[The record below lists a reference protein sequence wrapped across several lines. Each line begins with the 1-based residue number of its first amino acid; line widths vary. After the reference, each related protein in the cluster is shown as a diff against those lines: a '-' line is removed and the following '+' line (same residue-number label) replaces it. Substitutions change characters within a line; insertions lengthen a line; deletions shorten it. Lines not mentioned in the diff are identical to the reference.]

1 MNLSLKNRILLPI
14 LSLIIL
20 GMGIATVVSFF
31 QAKSALEKELT
42 RQVDQ
47 ISESAAAFLSSWIND
62 RKVDLGNWSGQEVYQ
77 KAIQLHGRGLMGESA
92 KKAATEEMVN
102 LIERCDYYAN
112 IFLAKA
118 SGDVIGASTTASSA
132 EDKNSQTGAKKQALV
147 NIGDR
152 SYFKQSLEG
161 KIAVSEVVESRT
173 TGKPVF
179 VVSAPV
185 KFQGKIQGVL
195 LATVMLDSFSSKF
208 IDGIEIGEQGYAYAY
223 DPDGIVLAHPDKKNV
238 LELDL
243 KKFDFGKKMLE
254 MGQGVLT
261 YTFDGMEKLVSF
273 HTEPVTGWGIAAGAS
288 KSELMAPVRRLGYI
302 NAGVAGGVIFVAAV
316 LIFFITG
323 SISKA
328 LYLMVEGLGKNSDQV
343 ASASSQ
349 VASSSQSLAEGAS
362 QQASS
367 LEQTSASL
375 EEISSQTKMN
385 MENSQAMDK
394 MMKDEARPG
403 FALMKEKMD
412 AMDGNLKE
420 NVRLGEESAKIIKTI
435 DDIAFQTNLL
445 ALNAAVEAAR
455 AGEAGKGFAVV
466 AEEVRNLAGRSAEA
480 AKTTQDL
487 IENSRSK
494 IHETSGVYKQ
504 IAQVLESTDQVISR
518 LMTMAGEV
526 AAASG
531 EQADAIGQLN
541 SGVAEM
547 DKVVQQNASN
557 SEQTAAAAQQLTAQ
571 AAELETVVMGLRTLV
586 EGSGRSDFPESRRI
600 KRQNTG
606 ISEEQNVSG
615 YLENSN

>member
-1 MNLSLKNRILLPI
+1 
-14 LSLIIL
+14 
-20 GMGIATVVSFF
+20 
-31 QAKSALEKELT
+31 
-42 RQVDQ
+42 
-47 ISESAAAFLSSWIND
+47 
-62 RKVDLGNWSGQEVYQ
+62 
-77 KAIQLHGRGLMGESA
+77 
-92 KKAATEEMVN
+92 
-102 LIERCDYYAN
+102 
-112 IFLAKA
+112 
-118 SGDVIGASTTASSA
+118 
-132 EDKNSQTGAKKQALV
+132 
-147 NIGDR
+147 
-152 SYFKQSLEG
+152 
-161 KIAVSEVVESRT
+161 
-173 TGKPVF
+173 
-179 VVSAPV
+179 
-185 KFQGKIQGVL
+185 
-195 LATVMLDSFSSKF
+195 
-208 IDGIEIGEQGYAYAY
+208 
-223 DPDGIVLAHPDKKNV
+223 
-238 LELDL
+238 
-243 KKFDFGKKMLE
+243 
-254 MGQGVLT
+254 
-261 YTFDGMEKLVSF
+261 
-273 HTEPVTGWGIAAGAS
+273 
-288 KSELMAPVRRLGYI
+288 
-302 NAGVAGGVIFVAAV
+302 
-316 LIFFITG
+316 
-323 SISKA
+323 
-328 LYLMVEGLGKNSDQV
+328 
-343 ASASSQ
+343 

-571 AAELETVVMGLRTLV
+571 AAELETVVMGLRALV
-586 EGSGRSDFPESRRI
+586 EGIGRSDFSESRRI